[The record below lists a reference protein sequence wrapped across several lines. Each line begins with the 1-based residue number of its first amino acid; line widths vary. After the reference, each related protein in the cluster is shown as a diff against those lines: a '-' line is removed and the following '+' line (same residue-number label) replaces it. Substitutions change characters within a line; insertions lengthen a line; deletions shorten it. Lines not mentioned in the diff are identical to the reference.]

1 MLEHLFRTPKQIVVT
16 GALSIV
22 LAALFLLILSVRQPL
37 PPTDNPAA
45 GGGAGGASAG
55 SPVPYTSL
63 PTPDPTPMGWQP
75 PSAPASAG
83 QSHTVNAGETLGYIA
98 SLYNTTVE
106 AFVQAN
112 GLTNPDILD
121 VGQVL
126 AIPGATSTAASLHIG
141 PSFKLAPDSEL
152 VYGPTAAG
160 FSVADFVA
168 TYDSYLLRYQDVVEG
183 VPLDGAAVVQLT
195 AERLRVH
202 PRLLLAALEFSSGWV
217 TQAAPLDDGYP
228 LGLRQPGYEGLYRQL
243 EWAANQMNRGYYGR
257 AEGGITQF
265 NLADGTT
272 VVFAPDINH
281 GTAGV
286 QLWLGVQPQMTYER
300 WLQETG
306 PEGFMAAYEQLFGNP
321 FGYTYEPIWTGLE
334 IQPALLLPWAEDEAW
349 YFTGGP
355 HGGWAGGSAWAAL
368 DFAPPEPAAGCYESQ
383 RWLTAVADGI
393 VTRSSHGAVVLDLD
407 GDGFAGTGWAVHYLH
422 VATRDRVAEG
432 SVVKAG
438 DPLGHPSCEGGVSS
452 GTHVHLARTY
462 NGRWVS
468 ADGVAPFN
476 LAGWISGGLGSEYD
490 GILQRD
496 GEVKTA
502 CACRADSNRVAAGR

>member
-1 MLEHLFRTPKQIVVT
+1 MVEQLFRTPKQIVVT
-16 GALSIV
+16 VALSVV
-22 LAALFLLILSVRQPL
+22 LGALFLLILSVRQPL
-37 PPTDNPAA
+37 EEAENAA
-45 GGGAGGASAG
+45 ARGGAD
-55 SPVPYTSL
+55 SPPAVSPAPYTAL
-63 PTPDPTPMGWQP
+63 PTPDPTPVGWQP
-75 PSAPASAG
+75 PSASATAG
-83 QSHTVNAGETLGYIA
+83 QTHTVSAGETLGYIA
-98 SLYNTTVE
+98 DLYNTSVE

-112 GLTNPDILD
+112 HLTDPNLLD

-126 AIPGATSTAASLHIG
+126 TIPGATGSAPSLFIG

-152 VYGPTAAG
+152 VYGPAAAG
-160 FSVADFVA
+160 FNVAEFVA

-195 AERLRVH
+195 AERLRVN
-202 PRLLLAALEFSSGWV
+202 PRLLLAAIEFRSGWV
-217 TQAAPLDDGYP
+217 TQSAPPDDGYP
-228 LGLRQPGYEGLYRQL
+228 LGLQQIGYEGLYRQL

-257 AEGGITQF
+257 SEGGLTQF
-265 NLADGTT
+265 TLSDGVT

-281 GTAGV
+281 GTAGI
-286 QLWLGVQPQMTYER
+286 QLWLGVQPQTTYER

-306 PEGFMAAYEQLFGNP
+306 PEGFIAVYQRLFGNP
-321 FGYTYEPIWTGLE
+321 FGYTYEPIWTGNE
-334 IQPALLLPWAEDEAW
+334 IQPPFQLPWAEDEAW

-368 DFAPPEPAAGCYESQ
+368 DFAPPEPAAGCYESE
-383 RWLTAVADGI
+383 RWLTAVADGV

-422 VATRDRVAEG
+422 VATRDRVVEG
-432 SVVKAG
+432 TVVQAG
-438 DPLGHPSCEGGVSS
+438 DRPGHPSCEGGVSS

-476 LAGWISGGLGSEYD
+476 LAGWISGGLGREYD

-496 GEVKTA
+496 GEIKTA
-502 CACRADSNRVAAGR
+502 CACRSDSNQIAAGR